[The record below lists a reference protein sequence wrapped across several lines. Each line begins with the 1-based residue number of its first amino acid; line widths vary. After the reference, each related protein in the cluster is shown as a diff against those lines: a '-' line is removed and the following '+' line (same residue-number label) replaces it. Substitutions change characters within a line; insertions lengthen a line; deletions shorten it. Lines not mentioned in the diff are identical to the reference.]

1 MLLSRQW
8 LFSRTGCATL
18 FTLASAASVG
28 SALGFE
34 HIGGYIPCA
43 LCLLQRIP
51 YYVSLPVGLVAIA
64 ASAFGAP
71 SWLSRT
77 LLIILGLIMIISAG
91 LGVYHAGVE
100 WHFWEGPAGCSGNL
114 SSSTTNAANLL
125 DDLNAIKPPSCSEA
139 SLRILGL
146 SFAGWNVI
154 ASAFLAALAFF
165 GARRTA

>member
-64 ASAFGAP
+64 ASAFGTP
-71 SWLSRT
+71 RIFSPKPILSRT
-77 LLIILGLIMIISAG
+77 VICGNSA
-91 LGVYHAGVE
+91 
-100 WHFWEGPAGCSGNL
+100 
-114 SSSTTNAANLL
+114 
-125 DDLNAIKPPSCSEA
+125 
-139 SLRILGL
+139 
-146 SFAGWNVI
+146 
-154 ASAFLAALAFF
+154 
-165 GARRTA
+165 